1 MNPLRSKALDGFIRV
16 MGMAIVV
23 IEVLVAVALTVLAG
37 SALFA
42 LGAELW
48 AIEGSRAPLTHVEFT
63 TAMGGVLQVF
73 ILVELFR
80 IAIAYMR
87 HENVVP
93 TVLEATLIAVARKL
107 IVFDST
113 GDNYLAS
120 AAGLALLVVAVAV
133 AWWLLAKA
141 NACELELDD

>member
-1 MNPLRSKALDGFIRV
+1 MNPSRSRGIDAVIRA
-16 MGMAIVV
+16 MGYAVV
-23 IEVLVAVALTVLAG
+23 AIEVLVALALTALAVMAVLV
-37 SALFA
+37 
-42 LGAELW
+42 LGMELW
-48 AIEGSRAPLTHVEFT
+48 GIATVRTPLNHAEFVA
-63 TAMGGVLQVF
+63 AMGSVLQVF

-113 GDNYLAS
+113 GDNYLGS

-141 NACELELDD
+141 NACEMQLDD